1 MTLVD
6 VAFGLVILVGLMGIV
21 IPVLPGTL
29 LVAVAMVG
37 WAAED
42 GGRTAWLLAGTAVLV
57 LAVGQV
63 VKYAIPGKA
72 LKATV
77 PTSTLLLGGVG
88 AIVGFF
94 VIPVVGALAGFP
106 IGVYVAERARVGAE
120 AAWPSTK
127 AALRAVGVS
136 ILIEFA
142 AALAAIVIWLVGV
155 AAV

>member
-1 MTLVD
+1 VTLVD
-6 VAFGLVILVGLMGIV
+6 LAFALAILLGLVGIV
-21 IPVLPGTL
+21 VPILPGTL
-29 LVAVAMVG
+29 LIAVAMVG

-42 GGRTAWLLAGTAVLV
+42 GGRTAWSLTGAAVVV
-57 LAVGQV
+57 LAVGQI
-63 VKYAIPGKA
+63 VKYAIPGRQ

-88 AIVGFF
+88 AVVGFF

-106 IGVYVAERARVGAE
+106 IGVYVAERMRVGGD

-136 ILIEFA
+136 ILIEFV
-142 AALAAIVIWLVGV
+142 AALGAIAIWLAAV

>member
-21 IPVLPGTL
+21 VPILPGTL
-29 LVAVAMVG
+29 LVAVAMIG

-42 GGRTAWLLAGTAVLV
+42 GGRTAWLFAGSAVVL

-63 VKYAIPGKA
+63 VKYAIPGRA
-72 LKATV
+72 LKAAV

-106 IGVYVAERARVGAE
+106 IGIYVAERVRVGAE

-142 AALAAIVIWLVGV
+142 AALAAIVLWIAGV